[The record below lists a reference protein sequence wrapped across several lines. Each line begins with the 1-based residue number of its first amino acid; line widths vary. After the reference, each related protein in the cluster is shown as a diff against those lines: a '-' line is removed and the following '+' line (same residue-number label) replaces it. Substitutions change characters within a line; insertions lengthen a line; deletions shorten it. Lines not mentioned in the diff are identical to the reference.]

1 MIQLIKAP
9 SEINVENSKI
19 HQNLKSEV
27 KSWPHF
33 TSNKL
38 HLSTSTLINAF
49 YQTTLKQIPTQLDS
63 QTIINNWPNKN
74 MPSKF
79 SSRNKVTE
87 CTTQQQ
93 QQQKKILQG
102 GLLWHKIDYPC
113 KWTSLFSP
121 FYNLVSLLFLHR
133 PIQCQKI
140 TKKSDLAAHEI
151 KKHFSVIPN
160 EYLWTIIEEEGKE
173 FYCTKIMIFIHSFC
187 VFLGCS
193 YYALDFLFFLDVCGW
208 MRKKIV
214 YFGWTLMNYFSDF
227 FEGEEW
233 GGLF

>member
-1 MIQLIKAP
+1 MPITSPINNFYGNSTENPSGTGISRKHNSNLISAFHQTIESNSPKK
-9 SEINVENSKI
+9 NSKI
-19 HQNLKSEV
+19 QV
-27 KSWPHF
+27 
-33 TSNKL
+33 
-38 HLSTSTLINAF
+38 
-49 YQTTLKQIPTQLDS
+49 DS

-74 MPSKF
+74 MPSKI

-140 TKKSDLAAHEI
+140 TKKAIWLHM
-151 KKHFSVIPN
+151 K
-160 EYLWTIIEEEGKE
+160 
-173 FYCTKIMIFIHSFC
+173 
-187 VFLGCS
+187 
-193 YYALDFLFFLDVCGW
+193 
-208 MRKKIV
+208 
-214 YFGWTLMNYFSDF
+214 
-227 FEGEEW
+227 
-233 GGLF
+233 